1 MKMITKPSCA
11 WTAGNKKVSLLA
23 AGIFL
28 SLCAFAAEP
37 VWPADFSEKLAA
49 NRAAAMPGELQS
61 ASAGEG
67 LLAGAI
73 RKCDEILCA
82 IMSLRTK
89 KFEGLTIIVK

>member
-1 MKMITKPSCA
+1 MKNLCCKTIDKIKSIAVFAFAM
-11 WTAGNKKVSLLA
+11 GMFVNVSL
-23 AGIFL
+23 G
-28 SLCAFAAEP
+28 AEP